1 VITALT
7 RARLEDRDITDKDL
21 LDATANVVPLS
32 KTMKEQVELIRG
44 WAFDRAVRASPRE
57 FGRG

>member
-1 VITALT
+1 L
-7 RARLEDRDITDKDL
+7 TDKDL

-32 KTMKEQVELIRG
+32 KTMKEQVDHIRG

-57 FGRG
+57 SGR